1 MARHLAGAGRGAYS
15 VSGAPCTDP
24 APDCLP
30 RVILGMVTLGNM
42 LSCLLA
48 GKVQPSDQVHKV
60 IYKQF
65 KQVGAALPLLHPPRP
80 CTPES
85 LPQLGQGEPRVGER
99 PRVWATPGGSRQPR
113 QSREPS

>member
-1 MARHLAGAGRGAYS
+1 MRLS
-15 VSGAPCTDP
+15 LTCP
-24 APDCLP
+24 APSP

-65 KQVGAALPLLHPPRP
+65 KQV
-80 CTPES
+80 
-85 LPQLGQGEPRVGER
+85 
-99 PRVWATPGGSRQPR
+99 
-113 QSREPS
+113 